1 MEHTTKE
8 NNEKGWDMVKAHLFM
23 LMVRNMKENGMK
35 DRWQGM
41 DYSITKMEHLHMK
54 DIGKKINF
62 MGEV

>member
-1 MEHTTKE
+1 
-8 NNEKGWDMVKAHLFM
+8 M

-41 DYSITKMEHLHMK
+41 DCYITKMEPLLMK
-54 DIGKKINF
+54 GIGKEINF